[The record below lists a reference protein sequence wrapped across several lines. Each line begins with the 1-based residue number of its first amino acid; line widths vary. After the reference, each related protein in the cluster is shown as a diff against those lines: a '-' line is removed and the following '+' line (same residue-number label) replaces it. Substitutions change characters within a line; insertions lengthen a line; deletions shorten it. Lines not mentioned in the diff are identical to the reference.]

1 MCGKEI
7 PGFYAEELNDVIP
20 DVVQYDKDGKPED
33 WNYRAMIPYMVQLLK
48 KQNEEIKEL
57 KNEVNKLKGM
67 IRSD

>member
-1 MCGKEI
+1 
-7 PGFYAEELNDVIP
+7 
-20 DVVQYDKDGKPED
+20 
-33 WNYRAMIPYMVQLLK
+33 MIPYMVQLLK